1 MIRSICCNFLYIGH
15 NIIFNFYIFLFS
27 LFPNYYKDTIINAKK
42 TNDIYYTRMMFINFT
57 DDIYNKY
64 NIDLI
69 NIHSNIIKF
78 INNKS
83 IRNNT
88 TITNTNNKDNNDND
102 NDNDN
107 DNISIMSDIS
117 DISDITDIS
126 NNNNNDDND
135 DDNFNF

>member
-1 MIRSICCNFLYIGH
+1 MFRSICCNFLYIGH
-15 NIIFNFYIFLFS
+15 NIIFNCYIFLFS

-83 IRNNT
+83 IHNNT
-88 TITNTNNKDNNDND
+88 TINNTNTNTNND

-117 DISDITDIS
+117 DISDIS
-126 NNNNNDDND
+126 NND
-135 DDNFNF
+135 DDNNNNFNF